1 MAFLQLEDLYGT
13 TEVLVFPKVYERV
26 SELLRTDSPVL
37 LTGKLS
43 VREEEAPKLLL
54 DRVSRLG
61 EEAPPPRERARSRSA
76 SQRGKLYLKLTAEKR
91 EAALEILKRTPGRIP
106 VYLYMEDEK
115 KTYMAPGEYWVDE
128 GYDFFAL
135 ADLLGEDN
143 VVYK

>member
-1 MAFLQLEDLYGT
+1 MSWDQKTVSMGGLIAEKKMKAVKSGNMMAFLQLEDLYGT

-91 EAALEILKRTPGRIP
+91 
-106 VYLYMEDEK
+106 
-115 KTYMAPGEYWVDE
+115 
-128 GYDFFAL
+128 
-135 ADLLGEDN
+135 
-143 VVYK
+143 